1 MLFVA
6 KTGTGKS
13 APRGAINRFMAHAQS
28 DAWHVGN
35 IPKAREIG
43 GRTGLALVD
52 YDPFAGLCASHPI
65 LALSALRLDAKRG
78 EFPEWAWRRFLHSEN
93 RKDDNGRLKNFI
105 AELVIS
111 ADDEALKGIV
121 YPVSKWFLSTT
132 KKLPDECVPTF
143 ERLATRLLGFLTDN
157 PDAGGSGVVRGNR
170 DPDWA
175 TEALNSPAGKIAQAL
190 YHDPRRHDLEENQGL
205 PAEWRTMVEGALAL
219 PGDNGRFAL
228 VFLTT
233 RPSL

>member
-1 MLFVA
+1 M
-6 KTGTGKS
+6 
-13 APRGAINRFMAHAQS
+13 
-28 DAWHVGN
+28 
-35 IPKAREIG
+35 
-43 GRTGLALVD
+43 
-52 YDPFAGLCASHPI
+52 
-65 LALSALRLDAKRG
+65 
-78 EFPEWAWRRFLHSEN
+78 SE
-93 RKDDNGRLKNFI
+93 
-105 AELVIS
+105 
-111 ADDEALKGIV
+111 
-121 YPVSKWFLSTT
+121 WFLSTT